1 MILIGL
7 SGLIIPQSF
16 ADDLFYGEATFERVP
31 ESIIPG
37 IPSEFEIK
45 FLYTGAPYTLQNLTA
60 IIETNPKT
68 ASQYVHYVLDSTEM
82 TPSTVGRIPV
92 TITIDKSIPNEKIFL
107 SVTYAGTD
115 LHGNSFRSAWA
126 NTLTLD
132 VTSKNFTS
140 SKLPS
145 SQDYPFEKLTGARCD
160 GESAICYGTFY
171 NGTSI
176 PIQCD
181 YRHSCGVIRFDNDV
195 FYQSPLKQFKSGI
208 LYGDIQCKSGLG
220 LVVKT
225 TNRHFACV
233 KPESISKLFERGWT
247 SNVNLGGES
256 SRHCY
261 QEPEH
266 GICNASREK
275 YYFDWET
282 RSCKSFTWGGC
293 GGSVPFDTLQSCK
306 SLCN

>member
-1 MILIGL
+1 MKYFIIFLILIGF
-7 SGLIIPQSF
+7 SGTAFAQYMGNISNQTLEYTSPIIRLTEENIIP
-16 ADDLFYGEATFERVP
+16 P
-31 ESIIPG
+31 
-37 IPSEFEIK
+37 
-45 FLYTGAPYTLQNLTA
+45 
-60 IIETNPKT
+60 
-68 ASQYVHYVLDSTEM
+68 
-82 TPSTVGRIPV
+82 
-92 TITIDKSIPNEKIFL
+92 
-107 SVTYAGTD
+107 
-115 LHGNSFRSAWA
+115 
-126 NTLTLD
+126 
-132 VTSKNFTS
+132 
-140 SKLPS
+140 
-145 SQDYPFEKLTGARCD
+145 
-160 GESAICYGTFY
+160 
-171 NGTSI
+171 
-176 PIQCD
+176 
-181 YRHSCGVIRFDNDV
+181 
-195 FYQSPLKQFKSGI
+195 PLKQFKSGI
-208 LYGDIQCKSGLG
+208 LYGDIQCKDGLG

-233 KPESISKLFERGWT
+233 KPESISKLFGRGWT